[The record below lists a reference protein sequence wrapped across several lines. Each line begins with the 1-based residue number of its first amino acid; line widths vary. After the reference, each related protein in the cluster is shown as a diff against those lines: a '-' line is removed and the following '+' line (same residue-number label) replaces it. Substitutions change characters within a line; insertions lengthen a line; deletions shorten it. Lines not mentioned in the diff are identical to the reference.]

1 MKLPII
7 ENLVVCLN
15 HSIIFTCSRTTHT
28 YDTKSSRKNISTLI
42 NNKQQIKLLHIP
54 RPNLLNKFSPNT
66 IHTTT
71 SICNTMKFFS
81 AIEFLSSFLVLMFF
95 YPFCHSLDNTITINH
110 PIRDGDVLVSNGLG
124 NFALGFFSPRN
135 STNRYVGI
143 WYNKISE
150 QTVVWVANR
159 DTPLNDT
166 SGVLKISNNG
176 NLVLHDNSTRSLNP
190 VWSSNVSIESTNN
203 ISAKLLDTGN
213 LVLIQTNNNN
223 ILWQSFDYPGN
234 TMLPFMKLG
243 LNRKTGLDRFLVSW
257 KSPNDPG
264 TGNMTYKIDP
274 TGFPQLFLYKDKI
287 PLWRVGSWTGQRWS
301 GVPEMTPNFIF
312 TVNYVNNESE
322 VSIMYGVKDPS
333 VFSRM
338 VLDESGHVA
347 RSTWQAHEHRWF
359 QIWDA
364 PKEECDNFRRCGSNA
379 NCDPYHADK
388 FECEC
393 LPGFEPKFER
403 EWFLRDGSGGC
414 VRKSNVSTCR
424 SGEGFV
430 EVTRVKVPDTS
441 KARVAATIGMRE
453 CKERCLRD
461 CSCVA
466 YTSANESSGSG
477 CVTWH
482 GNMEDTRTY
491 MQVGQ
496 SLFVRVDKLELGTL
510 LISYFNIKI
519 IL

>member
-1 MKLPII
+1 
-7 ENLVVCLN
+7 
-15 HSIIFTCSRTTHT
+15 
-28 YDTKSSRKNISTLI
+28 
-42 NNKQQIKLLHIP
+42 
-54 RPNLLNKFSPNT
+54 
-66 IHTTT
+66 
-71 SICNTMKFFS
+71 
-81 AIEFLSSFLVLMFF
+81 
-95 YPFCHSLDNTITINH
+95 
-110 PIRDGDVLVSNGLG
+110 
-124 NFALGFFSPRN
+124 
-135 STNRYVGI
+135 
-143 WYNKISE
+143 
-150 QTVVWVANR
+150 
-159 DTPLNDT
+159 
-166 SGVLKISNNG
+166 
-176 NLVLHDNSTRSLNP
+176 
-190 VWSSNVSIESTNN
+190 
-203 ISAKLLDTGN
+203 
-213 LVLIQTNNNN
+213 
-223 ILWQSFDYPGN
+223 
-234 TMLPFMKLG
+234 
-243 LNRKTGLDRFLVSW
+243 
-257 KSPNDPG
+257 
-264 TGNMTYKIDP
+264 
-274 TGFPQLFLYKDKI
+274 
-287 PLWRVGSWTGQRWS
+287 
-301 GVPEMTPNFIF
+301 
-312 TVNYVNNESE
+312 
-322 VSIMYGVKDPS
+322 
-333 VFSRM
+333 M

-461 CSCVA
+461 CSCGA